1 MHFRDDHM
9 LLSRIREGDESAFAL
24 FYGQHWV
31 VVHRFVMKY
40 VKCQDLSNDV
50 TQDIFVRLW
59 EGRADLPEISSL
71 KSYLFI
77 TARNAAFNVLKKAS
91 VQETLK
97 EKIVLAAVAS
107 RNTIEDD
114 MLSVEYLDHL
124 KKVVKTLPAQT
135 QKIFSLCREQ
145 EKSYHEVSQMLGIS
159 KDAVKKHMV
168 RSMKLLRLSIQNG
181 LHMLLSVVIVL
192 AIGLCK

>member
-1 MHFRDDHM
+1 MHFQNDHT
-9 LLSRIREGDESAFAL
+9 LLSKIREGDESAFSS
-24 FYGQHWV
+24 FYEQHWT

-40 VKCQDLSNDV
+40 LKCQDLSDDV
-50 TQDIFVRLW
+50 TQDIFIRLW
-59 EGRADLPEISSL
+59 EGRADLPEIASL
-71 KSYLFI
+71 KSYLFV
-77 TARNAAFNVLKKAS
+77 TARNTAFNVLRKAT

-124 KKVVKTLPAQT
+124 KKVVKTLPLQT
-135 QKIFSLCREQ
+135 QKIFSLCREE
-145 EKSYHEVSQMLGIS
+145 EKSYQEVSQMLGIS

-181 LHMLLSVVIVL
+181 LNMLLMLVIALVNG
-192 AIGLCK
+192 IFR

>member
-1 MHFRDDHM
+1 MHFQDDHL
-9 LLSRIREGDESAFAL
+9 LLSRIREGDENAFSS
-24 FYGQHWV
+24 FYEQHWT

-40 VKCQDLSNDV
+40 LKCQDLSDDV
-50 TQDIFVRLW
+50 TQDIFIRLW
-59 EGRADLPEISSL
+59 EGREDLPEIASL
-71 KSYLFI
+71 KSYLFVM
-77 TARNAAFNVLKKAS
+77 ARNTAFNVLRKAS

-114 MLSVEYLDHL
+114 LLSVEYLDHL
-124 KKVVKTLPAQT
+124 KKIVETLPAQT
-135 QKIFSLCREQ
+135 QKIFSLCREE
-145 EKSYHEVSQMLGIS
+145 EKSYQEVSQMLGIS

-181 LHMLLSVVIVL
+181 LHMLLTLVIALVTG
-192 AIGLCK
+192 IFK